1 MKVKF
6 LKSLK
11 KRKKFTELVTELGI
25 HRNTIVF
32 RINIFKLCQKHPKLL
47 KSSIGLGFFKDYH
60 QDIKAICEEYKKDF
74 QFRAFYLL
82 KLSCYINLY

>member
-1 MKVKF
+1 MKEKF

-32 RINIFKLCQKHPKLL
+32 RINIFKLC
-47 KSSIGLGFFKDYH
+47 
-60 QDIKAICEEYKKDF
+60 
-74 QFRAFYLL
+74 
-82 KLSCYINLY
+82 

>member
-60 QDIKAICEEYKKDF
+60 EDIKAICEEHKKDF
-74 QFRAFYLL
+74 Q
-82 KLSCYINLY
+82 C

>member
-1 MKVKF
+1 MKEKF

-60 QDIKAICEEYKKDF
+60 KDIKAICEECKKYF
-74 QFRAFYLL
+74 Q
-82 KLSCYINLY
+82 C

>member
-47 KSSIGLGFFKDYH
+47 KSYIGLGFFKDYH
-60 QDIKAICEEYKKDF
+60 EDIKAICEEYKKDF
-74 QFRAFYLL
+74 Q
-82 KLSCYINLY
+82 C